1 MTSTHPVLAAFD
13 GHAFSALRLA
23 QQLSR
28 LVEQPLHV
36 ATAYRDEPVAL
47 SGGNEAVWASDQRR
61 GVAERRM
68 ERAVGWGN
76 DEPATEHTVIATE
89 RIADGLL
96 DLAAELGAC
105 VMVLGPDQRGEV
117 TREVLRRA
125 TCPVAVGPAEAL
137 LVAERPHVVGVAF
150 DGSSAGRLALL
161 AAGRLAD
168 RAGAR
173 FEAVVVAD
181 DDGTAYDMAHS
192 AELTAESE
200 VLTPHVVRRHGDP
213 AAELRRACEGLDILV
228 CGAHG
233 RWPFLERDIG
243 NVVAQLIDDPVCPM
257 LVVPEHAHP
266 DRTAALGLASA
277 GDAHPDG

>member
-1 MTSTHPVLAAFD
+1 MTSTHPILAAFD

-23 QQLSR
+23 QQFSR
-28 LVEQPLHV
+28 LLEQPVHV
-36 ATAYRDEPVAL
+36 ATAYRDDPVAVT
-47 SGGNEAVWASDQRR
+47 SSPEAGWASDQARA
-61 GVAERRM
+61 VAERRM
-68 ERAVGWGN
+68 ERAVSWGP
-76 DEPATEHTVIATE
+76 DAQAPQHSVIAAE

-96 DLAAELGAC
+96 DLAAELGAA
-105 VMVLGPDQRGEV
+105 VMVLGPDQRGDV

-137 LVAERPHVVGVAF
+137 LVAERPRVVGVAF

-181 DDGTAYDMAHS
+181 DDRAADDMAHT

-200 VLTPHVVRRHGDP
+200 VLTPHVVRRHGEP
-213 AAELRRACEGLDILV
+213 GAELRRACEALDLLV

-243 NVVAQLIDDPVCPM
+243 NVVTQLIEDPVCPM
-257 LVVPEHAHP
+257 LIVPEHAQP
-266 DRTAALGLASA
+266 DRTAALGLACA
-277 GDAHPDG
+277 GDPQAAG

>member
-1 MTSTHPVLAAFD
+1 MTPDHPVLAAFD

-23 QQLSR
+23 QQFSR
-28 LVEQPLHV
+28 LLEQPLHV
-36 ATAYRDEPVAL
+36 ATAYREEPLAVT
-47 SGGNEAVWASDQRR
+47 SGPEAGWASDQRR

-68 ERAVGWGN
+68 ERAIEWGP
-76 DEPATEHTVIATE
+76 DGPAGEHSVIAAE

-96 DLAAELGAC
+96 DLAAELGAS

-137 LVAERPHVVGVAF
+137 LVAERPRVVGVAF

-168 RAGAR
+168 RACAR

-200 VLTPHVVRRHGDP
+200 VLTPHVVRRQGDP
-213 AAELRRACEGLDILV
+213 AAELRRACEGLDVLV

-243 NVVAQLIDDPVCPM
+243 NVVSRLIDDPVCPM
-257 LVVPEHAHP
+257 LVIPEHAHP
-266 DRTAALGLASA
+266 DRTAALGLAGA
-277 GDAHPDG
+277 GDTHAED

>member
-1 MTSTHPVLAAFD
+1 MSTHPILAAFD

-28 LVEQPLHV
+28 LLDQPLHV
-36 ATAYRDEPVAL
+36 ATAYRDVPLVVTSGEPEDW
-47 SGGNEAVWASDQRR
+47 SGQRR
-61 GVAERRM
+61 REVAERRM
-68 ERAVGWGN
+68 ERAIGWG
-76 DEPATEHTVIATE
+76 DEGVGAEHSVIATE
-89 RIADGLL
+89 QIADGLL
-96 DLAAELGAC
+96 ELAVEIDAA
-105 VMVLGPDQRGEV
+105 VMVLGPDQRGQV

-125 TCPVAVGPAEAL
+125 TCPVAVGPADAL
-137 LVAERPHVVGVAF
+137 VVPERPRVVGVAF

-168 RAGAR
+168 CAGAR

-181 DDGTAYDMAHS
+181 DDGTAYDVAHT

-200 VLTPHVVRRHGDP
+200 TLTPHVVRRHGSP
-213 AAELRRACEGLDILV
+213 GQELRRACEGLDILV

-233 RWPFLERDIG
+233 RWPFLEHDIG
-243 NVVAQLIDDPVCPM
+243 NVVTELLDDPVCPM
-257 LVVPEHAHP
+257 VVVPEHARP

-277 GDAHPDG
+277 ADTGPED

>member
-1 MTSTHPVLAAFD
+1 MTSTHPILAAFD

-28 LVEQPLHV
+28 LLEQPLHV
-36 ATAYRDEPVAL
+36 ATAYRDAAVAL
-47 SGGNEAVWASDQRR
+47 SGGQEAVWASEQRR
-61 GVAERRM
+61 AVAERRM
-68 ERAVGWGN
+68 ERAVGW
-76 DEPATEHTVIATE
+76 DADTAAAEHSVIATE

-96 DLAAELGAC
+96 DLASELDAA
-105 VMVLGPDQRGEV
+105 VMVLGPDQRGEI
-117 TREVLRRA
+117 TRQVLRRA
-125 TCPVAVGPAEAL
+125 TCPVAIGPAEAL
-137 LVAERPHVVGVAF
+137 IVAERPRVVGVAF

-181 DDGTAYDMAHS
+181 DDGTADEMAHT

-200 VLTPHVVRRHGDP
+200 ILTPHVVRRRGHPG
-213 AAELRRACEGLDILV
+213 AELRRACEGLDLLV

-243 NVVAQLIDDPVCPM
+243 NVVTELIDDPVCPT
-257 LVVPEHAHP
+257 LVIPEHARP

-277 GDAHPDG
+277 GDTRVED